1 MDKSTPLILQLNDQD
16 PVAIALR
23 DIAPGERLRDSGVRA
38 TQVIPRGHKV
48 ALEPI
53 ATGQPVRKFGVVIGL
68 AACDIAV
75 GEHVHSHNLS
85 FTPSTAGHAPRT
97 DEFAAFTLPQVS
109 ATTFQGIVRPDG
121 NVATRNYIGVLTTV
135 NCSATVARLV
145 ADHFRQPGKLQNFPN
160 VDGVVA
166 LTHKSGCA
174 VNDEGEAIDLLRRT
188 IAGYARHPNFAAVLI
203 IGLGCED
210 NQLARLLDREGL
222 VAGDRLQTLTI
233 QETGGTRATV
243 RASVER
249 IQNWLPEANAI
260 QRQPVSVSKLTLG
273 LQCGGSDAF
282 SALTANPALGVA
294 ADLLVRHGGTAVL
307 SETPEIYGAE
317 DILLARA
324 STDAIH
330 NQLLERL
337 AWWEAHLKTY
347 NDTMDSNPAAG
358 NKVGGITTILEKS
371 LGAVAKGGRSPLTA
385 VYQYAEAID
394 KQGLVFMD
402 TPGYDP
408 VSVTGQVA
416 GGANL
421 ICFTTGRG
429 SCFGCK
435 PVPSLK
441 LATNTPLYSR
451 MTEDMDLNCGEIL
464 DGTTSLE
471 DMGVQIYQRIL
482 ETASGRATSSEELG
496 YGEDEFA
503 PWQFG
508 ATL

>member
-1 MDKSTPLILQLNDQD
+1 
-16 PVAIALR
+16 
-23 DIAPGERLRDSGVRA
+23 
-38 TQVIPRGHKV
+38 
-48 ALEPI
+48 
-53 ATGQPVRKFGVVIGL
+53 
-68 AACDIAV
+68 
-75 GEHVHSHNLS
+75 
-85 FTPSTAGHAPRT
+85 
-97 DEFAAFTLPQVS
+97 
-109 ATTFQGIVRPDG
+109 
-121 NVATRNYIGVLTTV
+121 
-135 NCSATVARLV
+135 
-145 ADHFRQPGKLQNFPN
+145 
-160 VDGVVA
+160 VA

-174 VNDEGEAIDLLRRT
+174 LNDAGEAIDLLRRT

-260 QRQPVSVSKLTLG
+260 QRQPVPVSKLTLG

-294 ADLLVRHGGTAVL
+294 ADLLVRQGGTAVL

-317 DILLARA
+317 DILLARSA
-324 STDAIH
+324 TETIH
-330 NQLLERL
+330 GQLLERL
-337 AWWEAHLKTY
+337 AWWDAYLKTHH
-347 NDTMDSNPAAG
+347 DTMDSNPAAG
-358 NKVGGITTILEKS
+358 NKAGGITTVLEKS

-385 VYQYAEAID
+385 VYQYAETID
-394 KQGLVFMD
+394 MQGLVFMD

-416 GGANL
+416 GGANV

-441 LATNTPLYSR
+441 LATNTPLYER
-451 MTEDMDLNCGEIL
+451 MAEDMDLNCGEIL
-464 DGTTSLE
+464 EGTASLE
-471 DMGVQIYQRIL
+471 DKGVQIYQRIL
-482 ETASGRATSSEELG
+482 ETASGRATSSEQFG

-503 PWQFG
+503 PWQVG